1 MTEAAGGP
9 SRESPLQAVLSVLTT
24 LGPPLTIATALM
36 IYFGWA
42 RSDTQAREM
51 GLDVSLFGFS
61 AQDYIMNSIS
71 SLYLPLLVIAGLT
84 LGGLAVH
91 RRVDAA
97 LRRPEA
103 RPVLRTSALVA
114 LIGGLVAIAAAV
126 VLAAVLRSGVQ
137 LFAPLVVAIGTVVAA
152 YGGWLRNAAAAAA
165 PEVLPVWHRALRMLL
180 IGAVVTAALF
190 WAVSDYATIVGRG
203 YALQIQAG
211 VSQLPRVT
219 AISTTSLG
227 VQGPGVTE
235 TPVVQG
241 GKVLYYRTTGL
252 RLLAGS
258 GGRMFLLHDGW
269 TPRHGTVIVLP
280 DSDQIRWQ
288 FSR

>member
-1 MTEAAGGP
+1 MSEP

-71 SLYLPLLVIAGLT
+71 SLYLPLLVIAGLA

-97 LRRPEA
+97 LRRTESRA
-103 RPVLRTSALVA
+103 VLRTAGRIALLA
-114 LIGGLVAIAAAV
+114 GLAAIALAV
-126 VLAAVLRSGVQ
+126 VLAAAFRSGVE
-137 LFAPLVVAIGTVVAA
+137 LFAPLVVAVGTVVAA
-152 YGGWLRNAAAAAA
+152 YGAWLRTAAGDSGPAA
-165 PEVLPVWHRALRMLL
+165 LPVWHRALRMLL
-180 IGAVVTAALF
+180 IGGVVTAALF
-190 WAVSDYATIVGRG
+190 WAVSDFATVVGRG
-203 YALQIQAG
+203 YALQIQSD
-211 VSQLPRVT
+211 VPDLPRVT
-219 AISTTSLG
+219 AVSSTPLG
-227 VQGPGVTE
+227 VEGPGVTE
-235 TPVVQG
+235 TPVVLG

-269 TPRHGTVIVLP
+269 TPGHGTVIVLP

>member
-1 MTEAAGGP
+1 MTEGP

-24 LGPPLTIATALM
+24 LGPPLTIATTLM

-42 RSDTQAREM
+42 RTDTQARAM

-61 AQDYIMNSIS
+61 AQDYVMHSIS
-71 SLYLPLLVIAGLT
+71 SLYLPLLVVASLA
-84 LGGLAVH
+84 LSGLAVH
-91 RRVDAA
+91 RRIGAA
-97 LRRPEA
+97 LRRPDA
-103 RPVLRTSALVA
+103 RPVLRTSARVA
-114 LIGGLVAIAAAV
+114 LIAGLVAIAVAV

-152 YGGWLRNAAAAAA
+152 YGAWLRNATGDST

-180 IGAVVTAALF
+180 IGGVVTAALF

-219 AISTTSLG
+219 AISTTALG
-227 VQGPGVTE
+227 VRGPGVVE

-269 TPRHGTVIVLP
+269 TLGRGTVIVLP